1 MAGPLKGAAQAPP
14 PPAKSRPRS
23 SLSSAAEAAT
33 TSAKDR
39 SKRAKPPPPPPPPS
53 FPRREARVP
62 LRLLLKVTSV
72 AGGVQ
77 FGWALQLSLLTPYVQ
92 ELGIPH
98 AMASFV
104 WLCGPLS
111 GLFVQPL
118 IGHMSDRC
126 ASRFGRR
133 RPFIIGGA
141 GLIALS
147 VLLIGF
153 AADIG
158 GILGDPAGALVRP
171 RAITVFV
178 VGFWLLDVG
187 NNTIQGPCRALLA
200 DLTGNDHRRTRVA
213 NAYYSLF
220 MALGSVLGYA
230 AGSFSRWFDILPF
243 TFTASCNANCAN
255 LKSVFLVDV
264 ILLALT
270 TYFSTSSVK
279 EVPLNS
285 RVSSNLDEEAPAQEA
300 FFWEL
305 LSIFRYVTFPIWIIL
320 IVTALNWIGW
330 FPFTLFDTDW
340 MGREIYRGDP
350 NGGKNYHI
358 GVRMGAFGLMMNSIV
373 LGFTSIMLEK
383 LCRKL
388 GSGFVWGISGILLS
402 FCLGAMLIIT
412 AVVKNM
418 DFSSKGLPPT
428 GVVVAA
434 LFAFTILGVPLSI
447 TYSLPYA
454 LISARTEAL
463 GLGQGLSMGIL
474 NLAIV
479 IPQMIVSLG
488 SGPWDQ
494 LFGGGNSPAF
504 AVGAASAFIGG
515 LVAIVAIPRSQTGKP
530 RERS

>member
-1 MAGPLKGAAQAPP
+1 MASSPHEVTQAPQPP
-14 PPAKSRPRS
+14 PPANSRPRS

-33 TSAKDR
+33 TSGKNR
-39 SKRAKPPPPPPPPS
+39 IKRAKPPLPPPPPPL
-53 FPRREARVP
+53 PLRREARVP

-72 AGGVQ
+72 ACGVQ

-98 AMASFV
+98 SMASLV

-133 RPFIIGGA
+133 RPFILGGA
-141 GLIALS
+141 AVIALS
-147 VLLIGF
+147 IVLIGF

-158 GILGDPAGALVRP
+158 GIMGDPAGAHVRP
-171 RAITVFV
+171 RAIAVFV

-200 DLTGNDHRRTRVA
+200 DLTGKDHRRTRVA

-230 AGSFSRWFDILPF
+230 AGSFSAWFKILPF
-243 TFTASCNANCAN
+243 TFTSYCNRDCAN

-264 ILLALT
+264 LLLALT
-270 TYFSTSSVK
+270 TYFSVSSVK
-279 EVPLNS
+279 EIPLNS
-285 RVSSNLDEEAPAQEA
+285 RASSNIDEETPAQEA

-305 LSIFRYVTFPIWIIL
+305 LGVFRYVTSPIWIIL
-320 IVTALNWIGW
+320 IATALNWIGW

-350 NGGKNYHI
+350 NKGQGYHT

-383 LCRKL
+383 ICRKF
-388 GSGFVWGISGILLS
+388 GSGLVWGISSIVLS

-412 AVVKNM
+412 AIVKDM
-418 DFSSKGLPPT
+418 EFSSKGLPPT
-428 GVVVAA
+428 VIVVAA
-434 LFAFTILGVPLSI
+434 LFTFTVLGMPLAI

-479 IPQMIVSLG
+479 IPQVCLSY
-488 SGPWDQ
+488 
-494 LFGGGNSPAF
+494 
-504 AVGAASAFIGG
+504 
-515 LVAIVAIPRSQTGKP
+515 LVFVIS
-530 RERS
+530 